1 MYSYASG
8 IIRPRIRLSLAI
20 ASGLYK
26 TAMYMVYQGPTHLLC
41 REKILQVLPKILHV
55 LGKFVRIDNWSLYVW
70 SHHKDSLGLVDGR
83 QRLMMLVNK
92 NDMAN
97 RIKLNSSASSKMEKN
112 VRDSWTPAP
121 ARLLLKFSI
130 PWNMVLGRGFNAP
143 LPCEGGQNNTCME
156 IGGFQSGL
164 PFRLAPV
171 W

>member
-97 RIKLNSSASSKMEKN
+97 RIKLNSSASSKMDKK
-112 VRDSWTPAP
+112 RP
-121 ARLLLKFSI
+121 RLL
-130 PWNMVLGRGFNAP
+130 
-143 LPCEGGQNNTCME
+143 NTCHGPPTSKIFHLFYPSICWTFKINWFSME
-156 IGGFQSGL
+156 LFGITSTKH
-164 PFRLAPV
+164 
-171 W
+171 